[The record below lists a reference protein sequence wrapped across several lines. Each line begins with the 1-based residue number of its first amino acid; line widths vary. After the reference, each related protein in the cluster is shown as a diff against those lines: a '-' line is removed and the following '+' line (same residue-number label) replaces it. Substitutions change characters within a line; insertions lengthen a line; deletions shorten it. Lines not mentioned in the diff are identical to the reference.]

1 MQPIF
6 SPKEKSAQIEDNTK
20 QNLVFVFIVEMQPIF
35 SPKEKSAQ
43 IERI

>member
-1 MQPIF
+1 MFAKI
-6 SPKEKSAQIEDNTK
+6 AQIEDNTK
-20 QNLVFVFIVEMQPIF
+20 QNLVFVFIVETRPIF